1 MAYEDRILRMVRQPR
16 ISGFNDAKD
25 QYRARTRGG
34 HPGRRYRSRLRE
46 GLRKGFGGPQ
56 GLEGRGLGSFENQ
69 MMMDQLRGPAGMNL
83 ANKNQPRSL
92 RDLLKRFKDPY
103 MTPDKFGIEPEDPYL
118 MPIPRDLGGAQGEF
132 LGNTG
137 YSNDPYY
144 ELGTGIIYDSPGG
157 GTSYNVGGM
166 DAGDILRPVEKR
178 QFDTLPS
185 TLGPFGDARDVN
197 PNISVDYGE
206 ESGFTM
212 PGDPVYGK
220 QLDAFNDYVLNDPRQ
235 EPLDD
240 YATPPPAQPSS
251 NIINALRNLFGYS
264 RGGIASLKI

>member
-16 ISGFNDAKD
+16 V
-25 QYRARTRGG
+25 ARQAYGTARDSYVARRGRNIG
-34 HPGRRYRSRLRE
+34 
-46 GLRKGFGGPQ
+46 Q
-56 GLEGRGLGSFENQ
+56 GLKAGLQGRGLGSFENQ
-69 MMMDQLRGPAGMNL
+69 MMMDQLRGPTGMNL
-83 ANKNQPRSL
+83 ANQPPKRNFG
-92 RDLLKRFKDPY
+92 DLLKQFRGD
-103 MTPDKFGIEPEDPYL
+103 DEEPK
-118 MPIPRDLGGAQGEF
+118 MIPIPTDLGGAQGEF
-132 LGNTG
+132 IGDTG
-137 YSNDPYY
+137 YFNEPYF
-144 ELGTGIIYDSPGG
+144 EMGSGIEYQAPSG
-157 GTSYNVGGM
+157 GTRYTGVPFGDADYNLGRVYP
-166 DAGDILRPVEKR
+166 DPNEVNRPVEKR

>member
-46 GLRKGFGGPQ
+46 GLRKGFRGPQ

-83 ANKNQPRSL
+83 TNKNQPRSL
-92 RDLLKRFKDPY
+92 RDLFKRFN

-118 MPIPRDLGGAQGEF
+118 IPIPKDFGGSRGAF
-132 LGNTG
+132 LGDTG

-144 ELGTGIIYDSPGG
+144 ELGSGIIYDSPGG
-157 GTSYNVGGM
+157 VTTYNVGGF

-178 QFDTLPS
+178 QFNTLPS
-185 TLGPFGDARDVN
+185 SLFNDERDVPMEEM
-197 PNISVDYGE
+197 PNLGVYGP

-220 QLDAFNDYVLNDPRQ
+220 QLDAFRDFSRQ

-240 YATPPPAQPSS
+240 YATPPPTQPSS